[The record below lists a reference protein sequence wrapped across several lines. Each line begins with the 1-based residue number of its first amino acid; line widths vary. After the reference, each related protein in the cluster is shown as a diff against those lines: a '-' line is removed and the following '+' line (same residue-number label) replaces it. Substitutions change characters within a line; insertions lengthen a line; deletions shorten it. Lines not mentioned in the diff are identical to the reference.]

1 MGRNTGPRLKK
12 MRALDV
18 ELPGLS
24 RKSITK
30 RPYGPGEHGQKSQK
44 VKDYSL
50 RLNEKQKLRFNYGI
64 TERQL
69 RRVVR
74 EAIRSKTLT
83 ADKIIELLEL
93 RLDNVVFRGGL
104 APTIPAA
111 RQLVNHNHITV
122 NNKRVNIASY
132 RVKVGDVI
140 CPREKSKKI
149 HPIQVALSEGSALDY
164 PAWLEFDESTVSIR
178 IISLP
183 NADSVPFPIELSLV
197 VEYYAQLL

>member
-1 MGRNTGPRLKK
+1 MGRNTGPRVKK

-24 RKSITK
+24 RKSIAK
-30 RPYGPGEHGQKSQK
+30 RPYRPGQHGQGSQK
-44 VKDYSL
+44 LKDYTL
-50 RLNEKQKLRFNYGI
+50 RLNEKQKLRFNYGVN
-64 TERQL
+64 ERQL
-69 RRVVR
+69 RRIVR
-74 EAIRSKTLT
+74 EAMRSKTLT
-83 ADKIIELLEL
+83 DDKIIELLE
-93 RLDNVVFRGGL
+93 RRIDNVVFRGGL

-122 NNKRVNIASY
+122 NDKRVNIASY
-132 RVKVGDVI
+132 RIKVGDVI
-140 CPREKSKKI
+140 RPREKSVQLP
-149 HPIQVALSEGSALDY
+149 PIQIALAEGPALDY

-178 IISLP
+178 IVSLP

>member
-1 MGRNTGPRLKK
+1 MDRG
-12 MRALDV
+12 
-18 ELPGLS
+18 
-24 RKSITK
+24 
-30 RPYGPGEHGQKSQK
+30 SQK

-93 RLDNVVFRGGL
+93 RFDNVVFRGGL

-149 HPIQVALSEGSALDY
+149 HPIQVALSEG
-164 PAWLEFDESTVSIR
+164 TCVG
-178 IISLP
+178 
-183 NADSVPFPIELSLV
+183 LSRV
-197 VEYYAQLL
+197 A

>member
-1 MGRNTGPRLKK
+1 MGRNTGPRVKK

-24 RKSITK
+24 RKSIAK
-30 RPYGPGEHGQKSQK
+30 RPYRPGQHGQGSQR
-44 VKDYSL
+44 VKDYTL
-50 RLNEKQKLRFNYGI
+50 RLNEKQKLRFNYGL

-74 EAIRSKTLT
+74 EAVRSKTLT
-83 ADKIIELLEL
+83 GDKIIELLER

-104 APTIPAA
+104 APTIPAG
-111 RQLVNHNHITV
+111 RQLVNHNHVTV
-122 NNKRVNIASY
+122 NDKRVNIASY

-140 CPREKSKKI
+140 RPREKSI
-149 HPIQVALSEGSALDY
+149 QLHPIQIALAEGPALDY

-178 IISLP
+178 IASLP

-197 VEYYAQLL
+197 VEFYAQLL